1 MVIHEQSAREVQAC
15 VDALETT
22 SPVSATEIGRVL
34 LWFVLINFFPD
45 RAVQY
50 SGHNYEVTHPF

>member
-1 MVIHEQSAREVQAC
+1 MVIDEQSAREVQAC

-34 LWFVLINFFPD
+34 LWFVLINFFPIEQFSTAD
-45 RAVQY
+45 IIKK
-50 SGHNYEVTHPF
+50 